1 MGFSGGSCSKVSACN
16 AGDLGLIPWVGKF
29 TWRRERLPTPI
40 FLPEELHGQRSLVNY
55 NPWGLKKL
63 NMTERLSMH
72 PINILTEMDNQF
84 AISIFFIFKEW
95 L

>member
-1 MGFSGGSCSKVSACN
+1 MK
-16 AGDLGLIPWVGKF
+16 
-29 TWRRERLPTPI
+29 
-40 FLPEELHGQRSLVNY
+40 Y
-55 NPWGLKKL
+55 NPWGHKKL

-95 L
+95 F